1 MLKEN
6 VEKGNFLPSYK
17 LLDDVDEPLPPAEG
31 GDGEDHHHLH
41 QGEGAGM
48 QGQQYQYILSS
59 KAVLRSRSRG
69 FFSWSR
75 SQYFGSAL
83 ALNLFFFKDISVFGT
98 KYRFN
103 EAFFI

>member
-1 MLKEN
+1 MNRYPRLREETERIITTYIREKEQACKVSN
-6 VEKGNFLPSYK
+6 TSIFSSLR
-17 LLDDVDEPLPPAEG
+17 
-31 GDGEDHHHLH
+31 
-41 QGEGAGM
+41 QCCGAG
-48 QGQQYQYILSS
+48 
-59 KAVLRSRSRG
+59 AEV

-103 EAFFI
+103 EAFFY